1 MATIKPIEDRSVH
14 QIQSGQVIV
23 DLISVCKELVENSI
37 DAGATSIEV
46 RFKNSGIDAIEVQDN
61 GSGIAPDDY
70 DTVALK
76 HYTSKLSTYDDLS
89 SLQTFGFR
97 GEALSSLCALSKFHI
112 ITARASDGP
121 KGTKLEFEQSG
132 KLKGTSVV
140 AAKQGTTVVVETLFH
155 NLPVRQ
161 KELEKNVKRE
171 YSKVLDL
178 LQAYACISTGVK
190 FNISNQVA
198 KGKKTVAFSTN
209 ANPNTKENLA
219 NVFGAKALLA
229 LIPLSLQ
236 FEMDPSSRPGATQ
249 SVRNW
254 STQEDGSHVVKIV
267 GHISRPVVGEGRGL
281 PDRQMFFV
289 NSRPCHLPQVKR
301 AFNEVYKSYNTSQ
314 SPFVFADIQLDTNA
328 YDVNVS
334 PDKRTIMLHD
344 QAALLESLRDA
355 LAELFEGHDQSV
367 PQAQLLGKRT
377 PSNPT
382 FKPPALQQRPTT
394 TSVPDGPFDLNPVPE
409 PRKLFSTYGERSGS
423 SIPAEEPP
431 RSGFIKASLIERF
444 AERDSEARIVRP
456 PSTRKEGLPQA
467 QDKVTEV
474 RIDHH
479 SSHQRSVSPSLEKTP
494 IQDVQRAESP
504 LFESEGASPPL
515 APENDLRPKVLED
528 FYARMTVQHAHPTLE
543 PSPKPADSGEP
554 PDVGE
559 MEGSIP
565 AIVQTP
571 QRLTQSTIQN
581 AFDRMRPMRTPV
593 QQAIITIGDVTT
605 VSTVGSES
613 RASKRARVH
622 TPKFSLNGTPL
633 TQTPKRPNFLKGLR
647 GFAAPGTQL
656 EESDEEDEEDQG
668 SSLPN
673 APGRSPSPQKKGP
686 HREFEPPRTDE
697 IDASS
702 SAPPY
707 AVPVEEDGEDNED
720 EVAGPQA
727 EANDS
732 DDEYVDESE
741 KKAREES
748 KIAQM
753 ITEAEET
760 TARPTEENLKRA
772 TKLFKISQKKYST
785 TNLER
790 VIKINIPTLATHT
803 HNLDAVLRE
812 SEKLHF
818 KGNLPT
824 STPLNNEDPE
834 ERLSLTVTKSD
845 FNNMIIIGQ
854 FNLGFILAVRPPTPT
869 SPTPDLFI
877 IDQHASDEKYNFE
890 RFAATTVLVSQRLV
904 HPHPLELTAVEQEL
918 ILANAPS
925 LTANGFVVEQDSSD
939 DPDSRT
945 RFKLTSLPMSKEV
958 TFTPHDL
965 SELLALIMDN
975 PPSSS
980 LSTSPHIPRP
990 SKIRKLLASRAC
1002 RGSVMIG
1009 KTLRKSK
1016 MEDIVQH
1023 MGSMDK
1029 PWSCPHGRPTMR
1041 HLYGLEKWEGWEEG
1055 DGIEP
1060 RTSYAA
1066 RHYYWFSNLR
1076 LMDNRRTHLFN
1087 PRLDSAEPSK
1097 HRPVKRVAIR
1107 YPISRF
1113 NNHQALPD
1121 HF

>member
-1 MATIKPIEDRSVH
+1 MATIKPIEGRSVH

-37 DAGATSIEV
+37 DAGATSIEI
-46 RFKNSGIDAIEVQDN
+46 RFKNNGLDAIEVQDN
-61 GSGIAPDDY
+61 GSGISPDDY
-70 DTVALK
+70 ETIALK

-112 ITARASDGP
+112 ITARASDGA

-155 NLPVRQ
+155 NLPVRR

-171 YSKVLDL
+171 YSKVLEL
-178 LQAYACISTGVK
+178 LQAYACIRTGVK

-198 KGKKTVAFSTN
+198 KGKRTVAFSTN

-229 LIPLSLQ
+229 LIPLNLQ
-236 FEMDPSSRPGATQ
+236 FEMDSSRRPGETPSA
-249 SVRNW
+249 RNW
-254 STQEDGSHVVKIV
+254 STQEDGSHAVKIL

-289 NSRPCHLPQVKR
+289 NSRPCHLPQVRK
-301 AFNEVYKSYNTSQ
+301 AFNEVYKSYNMSQ

-382 FKPPALQQRPTT
+382 FKPPIMQRPSTT
-394 TSVPDGPFDLNPVPE
+394 VPDGPFDLDPVLE
-409 PRKLFSTYGERSGS
+409 PRKLSSAYVERSS
-423 SIPAEEPP
+423 SSAPADELP
-431 RSGFIKASLIERF
+431 RPGFMKASLIERF
-444 AERDSEARIVRP
+444 AERDFEESIDRTSITTRESLLSGQNKVAEARREHR
-456 PSTRKEGLPQA
+456 T
-467 QDKVTEV
+467 
-474 RIDHH
+474 
-479 SSHQRSVSPSLEKTP
+479 SHQRGNSTSLENAP
-494 IQDVQRAESP
+494 VQNIQREDSP
-504 LFESEGASPPL
+504 LFEPEGASPTSV
-515 APENDLRPKVLED
+515 PETGGRSKVLED
-528 FYARMTVQHAHPTLE
+528 FNTRLAVHHAHPPAE
-543 PSPKPADSGEP
+543 PLPLPMDPETTQE
-554 PDVGE
+554 VGE
-559 MEGSIP
+559 TGDSIP
-565 AIVQTP
+565 AIIQTP

-581 AFDRMRPMRTPV
+581 AFDRMRPIRTPA
-593 QQAIITIGDVTT
+593 QQATITIGDVTT

-613 RASKRARVH
+613 RASRRARVH
-622 TPKFSLNGTPL
+622 TPKFSLSGTPL
-633 TQTPKRPNFLKGLR
+633 TQTPKRPIFLKGLR

-656 EESDEEDEEDQG
+656 EESDEEDEEDHD
-668 SSLPN
+668 SSLPS
-673 APGRSPSPQKKGP
+673 APGRAPSPQKKGI
-686 HREFEPPRTDE
+686 HHESEPPRTDE

-702 SAPPY
+702 SAPPGN
-707 AVPVEEDGEDNED
+707 VPTEEDSDNEHA
-720 EVAGPQA
+720 EAKPEA
-727 EANDS
+727 EANDES

-741 KKAREES
+741 KKAYEEA

-753 ITEAEET
+753 IAEAEEAA
-760 TARPTEENLKRA
+760 ARPTEENLKRA
-772 TKLFKISQKKYST
+772 TRLFKISQKKYST

-790 VIKINIPTLATHT
+790 IININIPSLTAYIRH
-803 HNLDAVLRE
+803 LDAALQDA
-812 SEKLHF
+812 EKFQSKAKL
-818 KGNLPT
+818 
-824 STPLNNEDPE
+824 STNTQLNNEDPE

-845 FNNMIIIGQ
+845 FYNMIIIGQ
-854 FNLGFILAVRPPTPT
+854 FNLGFILAVRPPTRT
-869 SPTPDLFI
+869 SPTSDLFI

-925 LTANGFVVEQDSSD
+925 LTANGFIVEQDSSA
-939 DPDSRT
+939 DPDT
-945 RFKLTSLPMSKEV
+945 LNRFQLTSLPMSKEV
-958 TFTPHDL
+958 TFTPNDL

-980 LSTSPHIPRP
+980 LSTSQHIPRP

-1016 MEDIVQH
+1016 MEDIVRH

-1041 HLYGLEKWEGWEEG
+1041 HLYGLEKWDGWVEG
-1055 DGIEP
+1055 DGVNGLGEVGMRVDWGVYIKK
-1060 RTSYAA
+1060 RG
-1066 RHYYWFSNLR
+1066 
-1076 LMDNRRTHLFN
+1076 
-1087 PRLDSAEPSK
+1087 AE
-1097 HRPVKRVAIR
+1097 VWGGQTVG
-1107 YPISRF
+1107 
-1113 NNHQALPD
+1113 
-1121 HF
+1121 